1 MYDLI
6 ILGGGPAGLTATIYG
21 LRKRLNV
28 LLITRDLGGK
38 TNFRLQLPF
47 VEKHLVI
54 TGEEVVSRFANEVEY
69 LEFARSLDK
78 AEKVDRIEGGFR
90 VATRNGQTYETR
102 TLLVATGAFGQRLDV
117 PGEKEFMMR
126 GLCYSAVSYAP
137 LFIERD
143 TCVIGDSA
151 LALRSTAELS
161 RIARKVTLV
170 APTHGELDSP
180 MGRKVLAAPNVE
192 VLEGFKVQEV
202 VGDDYARRLRIRHN
216 GSDRASHRA
225 SHPGEDPVEE
235 RMLEA
240 DAFFVEVDLVP
251 QSELVAHLVARDER
265 GRIKVDARNRTS
277 AEGIFA
283 AGDVTDV
290 ISEQVLISIGEGAKA
305 ALAAYEYLLERP

>member
-6 ILGGGPAGLTATIYG
+6 ILGGGPAGLTATVYA

-38 TNFRLQLPF
+38 TNYRLQLPF

-69 LEFARSLDK
+69 LEFARVFEK
-78 AEKVDRIEGGFR
+78 AEKVEKSQGGYRVSTREG
-90 VATRNGQTYETR
+90 NSYETR
-102 TLLVATGAFGQRLDV
+102 TLIVATGAWGQRLDV

-143 TCVIGDSA
+143 TCVIGDTA
-151 LALRSTAELS
+151 LALRSTAELA

-170 APTHGELDSP
+170 APTHGELDSA
-180 MGRKVLAAPNVE
+180 MGKKVMAAANVE
-192 VLEGFKVQEV
+192 VLEGFRVEEV
-202 VGDDYARRLRIRHN
+202 VGDEYARRIRIRRD
-216 GSDRASHRA
+216 GA
-225 SHPGEDPVEE
+225 E
-235 RMLEA
+235 RVLEA

-251 QSELVAHLVARDER
+251 QSDIVASLVKRDAT
-265 GRIKVDARNRTS
+265 GRILVDARNRTS
-277 AEGIFA
+277 AVGIFA

-290 ISEQVLISIGEGAKA
+290 ISEQVLISVGEGAKA
-305 ALAAYEYLLERP
+305 ALAAYEHLLETP